1 MMHNNTNTK
10 QAPLVDTLGI
20 HGK

>member
-10 QAPLVDTLGI
+10 QASLVDTLGI